1 MSNLINKKINKM
13 KKQLEPMGRVNLKNG
28 AISGMPSETEDSLMD
43 ARNMKGTYTS
53 QSMTK
58 I

>member
-1 MSNLINKKINKM
+1 M